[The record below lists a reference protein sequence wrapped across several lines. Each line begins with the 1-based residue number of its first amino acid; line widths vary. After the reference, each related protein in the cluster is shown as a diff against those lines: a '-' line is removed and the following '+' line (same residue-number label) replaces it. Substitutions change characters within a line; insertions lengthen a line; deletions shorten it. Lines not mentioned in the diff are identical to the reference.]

1 MASPTTSVLTREQ
14 IAKQLRSMPGWQVQ
28 GNELVKP
35 YRFKNFLEAVDFV
48 DKITP
53 EAEAAGHH
61 PQPARP
67 LGRGHG
73 APDHPLRRWRNREGR
88 QTREHDR
95 SDLSGS
101 ARCFTDGL

>member
-1 MASPTTSVLTREQ
+1 MASTTTSVLTREQ
-14 IAKQLRSMPGWQVQ
+14 IAEQLQSMPGWQVQ

-61 PQPARP
+61 PD
-67 LGRGHG
+67 L
-73 APDHPLRRWRNREGR
+73 LVRWGEV
-88 QTREHDR
+88 TVH
-95 SDLSGS
+95 LTTHS
-101 ARCFTDGL
+101 AGGVTEKDVKLANTIDQI

>member
-1 MASPTTSVLTREQ
+1 MASPTTSVLTRVQ
-14 IAKQLRSMPGWQVQ
+14 IAEQLRSMPGWQVQ

-61 PQPARP
+61 PD
-67 LGRGHG
+67 L
-73 APDHPLRRWRNREGR
+73 LVRWGEV
-88 QTREHDR
+88 TVH
-95 SDLSGS
+95 LTTHS
-101 ARCFTDGL
+101 AGGVTEKDVKLANTIDQI

>member
-14 IAKQLRSMPGWQVQ
+14 IAEQLRSMPGWQVQ

-61 PQPARP
+61 PD
-67 LGRGHG
+67 L
-73 APDHPLRRWRNREGR
+73 LVRWGEVTVHLTTHSAGGVTEKDVKLAN
-88 QTREHDR
+88 TIDR
-95 SDLSGS
+95 I
-101 ARCFTDGL
+101 